1 MSTFAAL
8 MITLASA
15 AQAHEVI
22 PSVADMEQD
31 GSQLRF
37 EVRTSL
43 ETFIAGIDQA
53 DVSDTNDAPQAETF
67 DALRALEAAALEEA
81 FRDHWLQMS
90 EDIMIEVGGEAL
102 ALTLDDVTAG
112 PVGDIENPRASSFA
126 FTAALPDGAAAVSVG
141 WDRSLGTLVL
151 RQMGVDAP
159 YDGYL
164 EPGDRTPEIALQ
176 GGDQAS
182 GWMTFLNYI
191 PVGFD
196 HIVPLGLD
204 HILFVLG
211 LFLLS
216 TRFRP
221 LLWQITAFT
230 LAHTITLAL
239 AALGYVNVPA
249 SIVEPL
255 IALSIAY
262 VAIENL
268 YTDGLS
274 RWRPFI
280 IFGFGLLHGLGFASV
295 LTEFGLPDSAFIPAL
310 IGFNIGV
317 EIGQI
322 AVIAVAYLCVYFAMK
337 TSEAGRSSLAGS
349 AAYLAAMVVA
359 VGLIVPLAGV
369 APDMVG
375 DIMPVL
381 AVIGVLLGLSAASVV
396 SEKYDS
402 YREMVTMPA
411 SILIAL
417 VAVYW
422 CIERVFL

>member
-81 FRDHWLQMS
+81 FRDHWPQMS

-126 FTAALPDGAAAVSVG
+126 FTAALPDGAEAVSVG

-151 RQMGVDAP
+151 RQMGVEAP

-176 GGDQAS
+176 GGDQAT

-381 AVIGVLLGLSAASVV
+381 AVIGVLLGLSAVSVV